1 MSAGTS
7 LPAPPSLVPL
17 LNGKKKVSFP
27 SKRVAIYTSYW
38 LTAKCTK
45 APRLKLSKGSAFL
58 VAGSIAKRVVLY
70 CLMAFCTA
78 CLNSDFNSNV
88 AMGKPLTNKTK
99 SMRHALLLTRESF
112 FPVAANSSSFAL
124 LSVHQGLYT
133 NSGTTRKRFCL

>member
-88 AMGKPLTNKTK
+88 AMGKPLTNNTK
-99 SMRHALLLTRESF
+99 SMRHAFAFL
-112 FPVAANSSSFAL
+112 PVAANSSSFA
-124 LSVHQGLYT
+124 QGLYT